1 MTVRVSSD
9 EFGIT
14 DGVELTHQRV
24 SLGNVYG
31 LAIRI
36 VAVEL
41 KDGCC
46 LGAVINPAPA
56 ECRDVF

>member
-24 SLGNVYG
+24 SLGNVYR
-31 LAIRI
+31 LAFRI
-36 VAVEL
+36 VTIEL
-41 KDGCC
+41 KDSRG
-46 LGAVINPAPA
+46 LGTVINPSPA

>member
-1 MTVRVSSD
+1 MTVGVSSD
-9 EFGIT
+9 EFGIA

-31 LAIRI
+31 LALRI

-41 KDGCC
+41 KNSRD
-46 LGAVINPAPA
+46 LG
-56 ECRDVF
+56 